1 MSLKIAG
8 RAIDAWQR
16 GDLKQAAK
24 LFDQCHKKLSQPNHM
39 HACAETYFKVGR
51 YSDAQVIL
59 KKLLKQVNIT
69 PQIMSLSGDINKS
82 MGKLDAAVKDYRQA
96 VTMAPKTPELHY
108 NLALALFANSNI
120 VEAKVA
126 LGRALKIRPDYVKAL
141 VLLGRCLAAI
151 EQFDDAEQA
160 FTKAITIEP
169 NNYLPHYR
177 LGRLHVYKGNSAK
190 ATESLDASLNI
201 NQQLMPAQ
209 EALVLNSIY
218 SGEHQTTADLIEA
231 SLRIA
236 PNNESILAIAT
247 DWAIENKQD
256 NPYHY
261 YDKAWQN
268 RPTANLFKDF
278 INSLILSSDSSRAEI
293 LMADYEASIGKDL
306 AWESAKL
313 KILETQGHYEEM
325 ISLIKSSPRRSK
337 HQMYNCL
344 AHFALG
350 HYGTSYDC
358 AQKLHHSQPSNQ
370 YYLALLTTA
379 LRCLGDKRYDQLAD
393 YNKLILQANL
403 DTQFENSPRF
413 RDFKTDLIAHLN
425 QLHVTRRAPLQQ
437 SVRGGTQTPGNL
449 FAQSKSP
456 LIHSLKYSIADVSQP
471 FFSRLKSAG
480 LNESHPIITAFP
492 DTPYFHASW
501 SIRTAEGGF
510 HKSHIHSKGWYSS
523 ACYIDVPEVINDES
537 DAGYLVLGKPP
548 FKTKDELEPDYSI
561 KPKAGSLILFPSY
574 VWHAT
579 QSYQGKGNRLVVAF
593 DVGAPNL
600 FV

>member
-59 KKLLKQVNIT
+59 KKLLRQVNIT

-82 MGKLDAAVKDYRQA
+82 MGKLDTAVKDYRQA
-96 VTMAPKTPELHY
+96 VAIAPQAPELHY

-120 VEAKVA
+120 VEARVA
-126 LGRALKIRPDYVKAL
+126 LERALNIRPDYVKAL
-141 VLLGRCLAAI
+141 VLLGRCLAAT

-160 FTKAITIEP
+160 FTKAIKIEP

-190 ATESLDASLNI
+190 ATESLDASLDI

-218 SGEHQTTADLIEA
+218 SGGHQTTADLIEA

-236 PNNESILAIAT
+236 PNNESIIAIAT

-456 LIHSLKYSIADVSQP
+456 LIHSLKHSIADVSQP

-579 QSYQGKGNRLVVAF
+579 QPYQGKGNRLVVAF

>member
-69 PQIMSLSGDINKS
+69 PQIMSLSGDINKAT
-82 MGKLDAAVKDYRQA
+82 GKLDAAVKDYRQA

-141 VLLGRCLAAI
+141 VLLGRCLAAT
-151 EQFDDAEQA
+151 EQFDDAQQA
-160 FTKAITIEP
+160 FTKAIKIEP

-190 ATESLDASLNI
+190 ATESLGASLDI

-261 YDKAWQN
+261 YDKGWQN

-456 LIHSLKYSIADVSQP
+456 LIHSLKHSIADVSQP

>member
-59 KKLLKQVNIT
+59 KKLLRQVNIT

-82 MGKLDAAVKDYRQA
+82 MGKLDTAVKDYRQA
-96 VTMAPKTPELHY
+96 VAIAPQAPELHY

-120 VEAKVA
+120 IEARVA
-126 LGRALKIRPDYVKAL
+126 LERALKIRPDYVKAL
-141 VLLGRCLAAI
+141 VLLGRCLAAT
-151 EQFDDAEQA
+151 EQFDDAQQA
-160 FTKAITIEP
+160 FTKAIKIEP

-190 ATESLDASLNI
+190 ATESLGASLDI

-209 EALVLNSIY
+209 EALILNSIY

-236 PNNESILAIAT
+236 PNNESIIAIAT

-456 LIHSLKYSIADVSQP
+456 LIHSLKHSIADVSQP

-492 DTPYFHASW
+492 ETPYFHASW

>member
-69 PQIMSLSGDINKS
+69 PQIMSLSGDINKAT
-82 MGKLDAAVKDYRQA
+82 GKLDAAVKDYRQA

-190 ATESLDASLNI
+190 ATESLGASLDI

-209 EALVLNSIY
+209 EALILNSIY
-218 SGEHQTTADLIEA
+218 SGGHQTTADLIEA

-236 PNNESILAIAT
+236 PNNESIIAIAT

-456 LIHSLKYSIADVSQP
+456 LIHSLKHSIADVSQP

-579 QSYQGKGNRLVVAF
+579 QPYQGKGNRLVVAF
-593 DVGAPNL
+593 DVGGPNL

>member
-59 KKLLKQVNIT
+59 KKLLRQVNIT
-69 PQIMSLSGDINKS
+69 PQIMSLSGDINKAT
-82 MGKLDAAVKDYRQA
+82 GKLDAAVKDYRQA

-120 VEAKVA
+120 VEARVA
-126 LGRALKIRPDYVKAL
+126 LERALNIRPDYVKAL
-141 VLLGRCLAAI
+141 VLLGRCLAAT
-151 EQFDDAEQA
+151 EQFDDAQQA

-190 ATESLDASLNI
+190 ATESLGASLDI

-209 EALVLNSIY
+209 EALILNSIY

-236 PNNESILAIAT
+236 PNNESIIAIAT

-261 YDKAWQN
+261 YDKGWQN

-413 RDFKTDLIAHLN
+413 RDFKTDLIAYLN

-456 LIHSLKYSIADVSQP
+456 LIHSLKHSIADVSQP

>member
-59 KKLLKQVNIT
+59 KKLLRQVNIT
-69 PQIMSLSGDINKS
+69 PQIMSLSGDINKAT
-82 MGKLDAAVKDYRQA
+82 GKLDAAVKDYRQA

-141 VLLGRCLAAI
+141 VLLGRCLAAT
-151 EQFDDAEQA
+151 EQFDDAQQA

-456 LIHSLKYSIADVSQP
+456 LIHSLKHSIADVSQP

-579 QSYQGKGNRLVVAF
+579 QQYQGKGNRLVVAF

>member
-69 PQIMSLSGDINKS
+69 PQIMSLSGDINKAT
-82 MGKLDAAVKDYRQA
+82 GKLDAAVKDYRQA

-190 ATESLDASLNI
+190 ATESLGASLDI

-236 PNNESILAIAT
+236 PNNESIIAIAT

-261 YDKAWQN
+261 YDKGWQN

-456 LIHSLKYSIADVSQP
+456 LIHSLKHSIADVSQP

>member
-59 KKLLKQVNIT
+59 KKLLRQVNIT

-82 MGKLDAAVKDYRQA
+82 MGKLDTAVKDYRQA
-96 VTMAPKTPELHY
+96 VAIAPQAPELHY

-120 VEAKVA
+120 VEARVA
-126 LGRALKIRPDYVKAL
+126 LERALNIRPDYVKAL
-141 VLLGRCLAAI
+141 VLLGRCLAAT
-151 EQFDDAEQA
+151 EQFDDAQQA
-160 FTKAITIEP
+160 FTKAIKIEP

-190 ATESLDASLNI
+190 ATESLGASLDI

-209 EALVLNSIY
+209 EALILNSIY

-261 YDKAWQN
+261 YDKGWQN

-456 LIHSLKYSIADVSQP
+456 LIHSLKHSIADVSQP

-579 QSYQGKGNRLVVAF
+579 QQYQGKGNRLVVAF

>member
-1 MSLKIAG
+1 MSLKTAD
-8 RAIDAWQR
+8 RAIDALQR

-24 LFDQCHKKLSQPNHM
+24 LFDQCHKKLSQPSHM
-39 HACAETYFKVGR
+39 HACAVTYFKVGR
-51 YSDAQVIL
+51 YSDAQAIL
-59 KKLLKQVNIT
+59 KKLIRQVNIT
-69 PQIMSLSGDINKS
+69 PQIMSLSGDINKAT
-82 MGKLDAAVKDYRQA
+82 GKLDAAVKDYRQA

-120 VEAKVA
+120 VEARVA
-126 LGRALKIRPDYVKAL
+126 LERALKTRPDYVKAL
-141 VLLGRCLAAI
+141 VLLGRCLAAT

-160 FTKAITIEP
+160 FTKAIKIEP

-190 ATESLDASLNI
+190 ATESLGASLDI

-209 EALVLNSIY
+209 EALILNSIY

-261 YDKAWQN
+261 YDKGWQN
-268 RPTANLFKDF
+268 RPTANLFKDY

-293 LMADYEASIGKDL
+293 LMADYEASMGKDL

-313 KILETQGHYEEM
+313 KILEIQGHYEEM

-350 HYGTSYDC
+350 HYGRSYDC
-358 AQKLHHSQPSNQ
+358 AEKLHHSQPSNQ

-379 LRCLGDKRYDQLAD
+379 LRCLGDKRYEQLAD
-393 YNKLILQANL
+393 YNKLILQADL
-403 DTQFENSPRF
+403 DTQSKNSPQF
-413 RDFKTDLIAHLN
+413 SDFKTDLIAHLN

-456 LIHSLKYSIADVSQP
+456 LINTLTQSIAAASQP
-471 FFSRLKSAG
+471 FFSRLKSTE
-480 LNESHPIITAFP
+480 LNDSHPIITAFP

-579 QSYQGKGNRLVVAF
+579 QPYQGKGNRLVVAF

>member
-59 KKLLKQVNIT
+59 KKLLRQVNIT
-69 PQIMSLSGDINKS
+69 PQIMSLSGDINKAT
-82 MGKLDAAVKDYRQA
+82 GKLDAAVKDYRQA

-120 VEAKVA
+120 VEARVA

-141 VLLGRCLAAI
+141 VLLGRCLAAT
-151 EQFDDAEQA
+151 EQFDDAQQA
-160 FTKAITIEP
+160 FTKAIKIEP

-190 ATESLDASLNI
+190 ATESLGASLDI

-209 EALVLNSIY
+209 EALILNSIY

-261 YDKAWQN
+261 YDKGWQN

-456 LIHSLKYSIADVSQP
+456 LIHSLKHSIADVSQP

-579 QSYQGKGNRLVVAF
+579 QSISRQG
-593 DVGAPNL
+593 
-600 FV
+600 

>member
-1 MSLKIAG
+1 
-8 RAIDAWQR
+8 
-16 GDLKQAAK
+16 
-24 LFDQCHKKLSQPNHM
+24 M

-59 KKLLKQVNIT
+59 KKLLRQVNIT

-82 MGKLDAAVKDYRQA
+82 MGKLDTAVKDYRQA
-96 VTMAPKTPELHY
+96 VAIAPQAPELHY

-120 VEAKVA
+120 IEARVA
-126 LGRALKIRPDYVKAL
+126 LERALNIRPDYVKAL
-141 VLLGRCLAAI
+141 VLLGRCLAAT

-261 YDKAWQN
+261 YDRGWQN

-456 LIHSLKYSIADVSQP
+456 LIHSLKHSIADVSQP

>member
-59 KKLLKQVNIT
+59 KKLLRQVNIT

-82 MGKLDAAVKDYRQA
+82 MGKLDTAVKDYRQA
-96 VTMAPKTPELHY
+96 VAIAPQAPELHY

-120 VEAKVA
+120 IEARVA
-126 LGRALKIRPDYVKAL
+126 LERALNIRPDYVKAL
-141 VLLGRCLAAI
+141 VLLGRCLAAT
-151 EQFDDAEQA
+151 EQFDDAQQA

-236 PNNESILAIAT
+236 PNNESIIAIAT

-456 LIHSLKYSIADVSQP
+456 LIHSLKHSIADVSQP

>member
-69 PQIMSLSGDINKS
+69 PQIMSLSGDINKAT
-82 MGKLDAAVKDYRQA
+82 GKLDAAVKDYRQA

-141 VLLGRCLAAI
+141 VLLGRCLAAT
-151 EQFDDAEQA
+151 EQFDDAQQA

-190 ATESLDASLNI
+190 ATESLGASLDI

-209 EALVLNSIY
+209 EALILNSIY

-456 LIHSLKYSIADVSQP
+456 LIHSLKHSIADVSQP

>member
-69 PQIMSLSGDINKS
+69 PQIMSLSGDINKAT
-82 MGKLDAAVKDYRQA
+82 GKLDAAVKDYRQA

-190 ATESLDASLNI
+190 ATESLGASLDI

-261 YDKAWQN
+261 YDKGWQN

-456 LIHSLKYSIADVSQP
+456 LIHSLKHSIADVSQP

>member
-82 MGKLDAAVKDYRQA
+82 MGKLDTAVKDYLQA
-96 VTMAPKTPELHY
+96 VAIAPQAPELHY

-190 ATESLDASLNI
+190 ATESLGASLDI

-209 EALVLNSIY
+209 EALILNSIY
-218 SGEHQTTADLIEA
+218 SGGHQTTADLIEA

-236 PNNESILAIAT
+236 PNNESIIAIAT

-456 LIHSLKYSIADVSQP
+456 LIHSLKHSIADVSQP

>member
-59 KKLLKQVNIT
+59 KKLLRQVNIT
-69 PQIMSLSGDINKS
+69 PQIMSLSGDINKAT
-82 MGKLDAAVKDYRQA
+82 GKLDAAVKDYRQA

-120 VEAKVA
+120 VEARVA
-126 LGRALKIRPDYVKAL
+126 LERALKIRPDYVKAL
-141 VLLGRCLAAI
+141 VLLGRCLAAT

-209 EALVLNSIY
+209 EALILNSIY
-218 SGEHQTTADLIEA
+218 SGGHQTTADLIEA

-236 PNNESILAIAT
+236 PNNESIIAIAT

-413 RDFKTDLIAHLN
+413 RDFKTDLIAYLN

-456 LIHSLKYSIADVSQP
+456 LIHSLKHSIADVSQP

-579 QSYQGKGNRLVVAF
+579 QPYQGKGNRLVVAF

>member
-69 PQIMSLSGDINKS
+69 PQIMSLSGDINKAT
-82 MGKLDAAVKDYRQA
+82 GKLDAAVKDYRQA

-120 VEAKVA
+120 VEARVA
-126 LGRALKIRPDYVKAL
+126 LERALKTRPDYVKAL
-141 VLLGRCLAAI
+141 VLLGRCLAAT
-151 EQFDDAEQA
+151 EQFDDAQQA
-160 FTKAITIEP
+160 FTKAIKIEP

-190 ATESLDASLNI
+190 ATESLDASLAI

-218 SGEHQTTADLIEA
+218 SGGHQTTADLIEA

-236 PNNESILAIAT
+236 PNNESIIAIAT

-456 LIHSLKYSIADVSQP
+456 LIHSLKHSIADVSQP

>member
-69 PQIMSLSGDINKS
+69 PQIMSLSGDINKAT
-82 MGKLDAAVKDYRQA
+82 GKLDAAVKDYRQA

-190 ATESLDASLNI
+190 ATESLGASLDI

-209 EALVLNSIY
+209 EALILNSIY
-218 SGEHQTTADLIEA
+218 SGGHQTTADLIEA

-236 PNNESILAIAT
+236 PNNESIIAIAT

-456 LIHSLKYSIADVSQP
+456 LIHSLKHSIADVSQP

>member
-59 KKLLKQVNIT
+59 KKLLRQVNIT
-69 PQIMSLSGDINKS
+69 PQIMSLSGDINKAT
-82 MGKLDAAVKDYRQA
+82 GKLDAAVKDYRQA
-96 VTMAPKTPELHY
+96 VAIAPKTPELHY

-120 VEAKVA
+120 IEARVA
-126 LGRALKIRPDYVKAL
+126 LERALNIRPDYVKAL
-141 VLLGRCLAAI
+141 VLLGRCLAAT
-151 EQFDDAEQA
+151 EQFDDAQQV

-190 ATESLDASLNI
+190 ATESLGASLDI

-209 EALVLNSIY
+209 EALILNSIY
-218 SGEHQTTADLIEA
+218 SGGPQTTADLIEA

-236 PNNESILAIAT
+236 PNNESIIAIAT

-413 RDFKTDLIAHLN
+413 RDFKTDLIAYLN

-456 LIHSLKYSIADVSQP
+456 LIHSLKHSIADVSQP

>member
-59 KKLLKQVNIT
+59 KKLLRQVNIT
-69 PQIMSLSGDINKS
+69 PQIMSLSGDINKAT
-82 MGKLDAAVKDYRQA
+82 GKLDAAVKDYRQA

-120 VEAKVA
+120 VEARVA
-126 LGRALKIRPDYVKAL
+126 LERALKIRPDYVKAL
-141 VLLGRCLAAI
+141 VLLGRCLAAT
-151 EQFDDAEQA
+151 EQFDDAQQA

-190 ATESLDASLNI
+190 ATESLDASLDI

-236 PNNESILAIAT
+236 PNNESIIAIAT

-456 LIHSLKYSIADVSQP
+456 LIHSLKHSIADVSQP

>member
-59 KKLLKQVNIT
+59 KKLLRQVNIT

-82 MGKLDAAVKDYRQA
+82 MGKLDTAVKDYLQA
-96 VTMAPKTPELHY
+96 VAIAPQAPELHY

-190 ATESLDASLNI
+190 ATESLGASLDI

-209 EALVLNSIY
+209 EALILNSIY
-218 SGEHQTTADLIEA
+218 SGGHQTTADLIEA

-236 PNNESILAIAT
+236 PNNESIIAIAT

-456 LIHSLKYSIADVSQP
+456 LIHSLKHSIADVSQP

>member
-1 MSLKIAG
+1 M
-8 RAIDAWQR
+8 
-16 GDLKQAAK
+16 
-24 LFDQCHKKLSQPNHM
+24 
-39 HACAETYFKVGR
+39 
-51 YSDAQVIL
+51 
-59 KKLLKQVNIT
+59 
-69 PQIMSLSGDINKS
+69 
-82 MGKLDAAVKDYRQA
+82 
-96 VTMAPKTPELHY
+96 
-108 NLALALFANSNI
+108 ALALFANSNI
-120 VEAKVA
+120 VEARVA
-126 LGRALKIRPDYVKAL
+126 LERALNIRPDYVKAL
-141 VLLGRCLAAI
+141 VLLGRCLAAT
-151 EQFDDAEQA
+151 EQFDDAQQA
-160 FTKAITIEP
+160 FTKAIKIEP

-190 ATESLDASLNI
+190 ATESLGASLDI

-209 EALVLNSIY
+209 EALILNSIY

-236 PNNESILAIAT
+236 PNNESIIAIAT

-261 YDKAWQN
+261 YDKGWQN

-456 LIHSLKYSIADVSQP
+456 LIHSLKHSIADVSQP

-579 QSYQGKGNRLVVAF
+579 QPYQGKGNRLVVAF

>member
-69 PQIMSLSGDINKS
+69 PQIMSLSGDINKAT
-82 MGKLDAAVKDYRQA
+82 GKLDAAVKDYRQA

-236 PNNESILAIAT
+236 PNNESIIAIAT

-456 LIHSLKYSIADVSQP
+456 LIHSLKHSIADVSQP

>member
-59 KKLLKQVNIT
+59 KKLLRQVNIT

-82 MGKLDAAVKDYRQA
+82 MGKLDTAVKDYRQA
-96 VTMAPKTPELHY
+96 VAIAPQAPELHY

-190 ATESLDASLNI
+190 ATESLDASLAI

-218 SGEHQTTADLIEA
+218 SGGHQTTADLIEA

-236 PNNESILAIAT
+236 PNNESIIAIAT

-456 LIHSLKYSIADVSQP
+456 LIHSLKHSIADVSQP

>member
-59 KKLLKQVNIT
+59 KKLLRQVNIT
-69 PQIMSLSGDINKS
+69 PQIMSLSGDINKAT
-82 MGKLDAAVKDYRQA
+82 GKLDAAVKDYRQA

-141 VLLGRCLAAI
+141 VLLGRCLAAT
-151 EQFDDAEQA
+151 EQFDDAQQA

-190 ATESLDASLNI
+190 ATESLGASLDI

-456 LIHSLKYSIADVSQP
+456 LIHSLKHSIADVSQP

>member
-59 KKLLKQVNIT
+59 KKLLRQVNIT
-69 PQIMSLSGDINKS
+69 PQIMSLSGDINKAT
-82 MGKLDAAVKDYRQA
+82 GKLDAAVKDYRQA
-96 VTMAPKTPELHY
+96 VTIAPKTPELHY

-120 VEAKVA
+120 VEARVA
-126 LGRALKIRPDYVKAL
+126 LERALNIRPDYVKAL
-141 VLLGRCLAAI
+141 VLLGRCLAAT
-151 EQFDDAEQA
+151 EQFDDAQQV

-190 ATESLDASLNI
+190 ATESLGASLDI

-209 EALVLNSIY
+209 EALILNSIY
-218 SGEHQTTADLIEA
+218 SGGHQTTADLIEA

-236 PNNESILAIAT
+236 PNNESIIAIAT

-306 AWESAKL
+306 AWESTKL

-413 RDFKTDLIAHLN
+413 RDFKTDLIAYLN

-456 LIHSLKYSIADVSQP
+456 LIHSLKHSIADVSQP

-579 QSYQGKGNRLVVAF
+579 QPYQGKGNRLVVAF

>member
-59 KKLLKQVNIT
+59 KKLLRQVNIT
-69 PQIMSLSGDINKS
+69 PQIMSLSGDINKAT
-82 MGKLDAAVKDYRQA
+82 GKLDAAVKDYRQA

-120 VEAKVA
+120 IEARVA
-126 LGRALKIRPDYVKAL
+126 LERALNIRPDYVKAL
-141 VLLGRCLAAI
+141 VLLGRCLAAT
-151 EQFDDAEQA
+151 EQFDDAQQV

-190 ATESLDASLNI
+190 ATESLGASLDI

-261 YDKAWQN
+261 YDKGWQN

-456 LIHSLKYSIADVSQP
+456 LIHSLKHSIADVSQP

-579 QSYQGKGNRLVVAF
+579 QPYQGKGNRLVVAF

>member
-59 KKLLKQVNIT
+59 KKLLRQVNIT

-82 MGKLDAAVKDYRQA
+82 MGKLDTAVKDYRQA
-96 VTMAPKTPELHY
+96 VAIAPQAPELHY

-120 VEAKVA
+120 IEARVA
-126 LGRALKIRPDYVKAL
+126 LERALNIRPDYVKAL
-141 VLLGRCLAAI
+141 VLLGRCLAAT
-151 EQFDDAEQA
+151 EQFDDAQQA
-160 FTKAITIEP
+160 FTKAIKIEP

-190 ATESLDASLNI
+190 ATESLGASLDI

-209 EALVLNSIY
+209 EALILNSIY

-236 PNNESILAIAT
+236 PNNESIIAIAT

-261 YDKAWQN
+261 YDRGWQN

-456 LIHSLKYSIADVSQP
+456 LIHSLKHSIADVSQP

-492 DTPYFHASW
+492 ETPYFHASW

>member
-59 KKLLKQVNIT
+59 KKLLRQVNIT
-69 PQIMSLSGDINKS
+69 PQIMSLSGDINKAT
-82 MGKLDAAVKDYRQA
+82 GKLDAAVKDYRQA

-141 VLLGRCLAAI
+141 VLLGRCLAAT
-151 EQFDDAEQA
+151 EQFDDAQQV

-190 ATESLDASLNI
+190 ATESLGASLDI

-209 EALVLNSIY
+209 EALILNSIY
-218 SGEHQTTADLIEA
+218 SGGHQTTADLIEA

-236 PNNESILAIAT
+236 PNNESIIAIAT

-413 RDFKTDLIAHLN
+413 RDFKTDLIAYLN

-456 LIHSLKYSIADVSQP
+456 LIHSLKHSIADVSQP

>member
-82 MGKLDAAVKDYRQA
+82 MGKLDTAVKDYLQA
-96 VTMAPKTPELHY
+96 VAIAPQAPELHY

-120 VEAKVA
+120 IEARVA
-126 LGRALKIRPDYVKAL
+126 LERALNIRPDYVKAL
-141 VLLGRCLAAI
+141 VLLGRCLAAT
-151 EQFDDAEQA
+151 EQFDDAQQV

-190 ATESLDASLNI
+190 ATESLGASLDI

-209 EALVLNSIY
+209 EALILNSIY
-218 SGEHQTTADLIEA
+218 SGGHQTTADLIEA

-236 PNNESILAIAT
+236 PNNESIIAIAT

-456 LIHSLKYSIADVSQP
+456 LIHSLKHSIADVSQP

>member
-69 PQIMSLSGDINKS
+69 PQIMSLSGDINKAT
-82 MGKLDAAVKDYRQA
+82 GKLDAAVKDYRQA

-120 VEAKVA
+120 VEARVA
-126 LGRALKIRPDYVKAL
+126 LERALKIRPDYVKAL
-141 VLLGRCLAAI
+141 VLLGRCLAAT
-151 EQFDDAEQA
+151 EQFDDAQQA

-190 ATESLDASLNI
+190 ATESLGASLDI

-236 PNNESILAIAT
+236 PNNESIIAIAT

-456 LIHSLKYSIADVSQP
+456 LIHSLKHSIADVSQP

-561 KPKAGSLILFPSY
+561 KPKAGITYFIPQLCLARDSTLSR
-574 VWHAT
+574 
-579 QSYQGKGNRLVVAF
+579 QG
-593 DVGAPNL
+593 
-600 FV
+600 

>member
-69 PQIMSLSGDINKS
+69 PQIMSLSGDINKAT
-82 MGKLDAAVKDYRQA
+82 GKLDAAVKDYRQA

-120 VEAKVA
+120 IEARVA
-126 LGRALKIRPDYVKAL
+126 LERALNIRPDYVKAL
-141 VLLGRCLAAI
+141 VLLGRCLAAT
-151 EQFDDAEQA
+151 EQFDDAQQV

-201 NQQLMPAQ
+201 NQQLMPPQ
-209 EALVLNSIY
+209 EALILNSIY
-218 SGEHQTTADLIEA
+218 SGGHQTTADLIEA

-236 PNNESILAIAT
+236 PNNESIIAIAT

-456 LIHSLKYSIADVSQP
+456 LIHSLKHSIADVSQP

>member
-69 PQIMSLSGDINKS
+69 PQIMSLSGDINKAT
-82 MGKLDAAVKDYRQA
+82 GKLDAAVKDYRQA

-141 VLLGRCLAAI
+141 VLLGRCLAAT
-151 EQFDDAEQA
+151 EQFDDAQQA

-190 ATESLDASLNI
+190 ATESLGASLDI

-236 PNNESILAIAT
+236 PNNESIIAIAT

-456 LIHSLKYSIADVSQP
+456 LIHSLKHSIADVSQP

>member
-69 PQIMSLSGDINKS
+69 PQIMSLSGDINKAT
-82 MGKLDAAVKDYRQA
+82 GKLDAAVKDYRQA

-151 EQFDDAEQA
+151 EQFDDAQQA

-190 ATESLDASLNI
+190 ATESLGASLDI

-456 LIHSLKYSIADVSQP
+456 LIHSLKHSIADVSQP

>member
-59 KKLLKQVNIT
+59 KKLLRQVNIT
-69 PQIMSLSGDINKS
+69 PQIMSLSGDINKAT
-82 MGKLDAAVKDYRQA
+82 GKLDAAVKDYRQA
-96 VTMAPKTPELHY
+96 VAIAPKTPELHY

-120 VEAKVA
+120 IEARVA
-126 LGRALKIRPDYVKAL
+126 LERALNIRPDYVKAL
-141 VLLGRCLAAI
+141 VLLGRCLAAT
-151 EQFDDAEQA
+151 EQFDDAQQV

-190 ATESLDASLNI
+190 ATESLGASLDI

-209 EALVLNSIY
+209 EALILNSIY
-218 SGEHQTTADLIEA
+218 SGGHQTTADLIEA

-236 PNNESILAIAT
+236 PNNESIIAIAT

-413 RDFKTDLIAHLN
+413 RDFKTDLIAYLN

-456 LIHSLKYSIADVSQP
+456 LIHSLKHSIADVSQP

>member
-24 LFDQCHKKLSQPNHM
+24 LFDHCHKKLSQPNHM

-59 KKLLKQVNIT
+59 KKLLRQVNIT
-69 PQIMSLSGDINKS
+69 PQIMSLSGDINKAT
-82 MGKLDAAVKDYRQA
+82 GKLDAAVKDYRQA

-120 VEAKVA
+120 IEARVA
-126 LGRALKIRPDYVKAL
+126 LERALNIRPDYVKAL
-141 VLLGRCLAAI
+141 VLLGRCLAAT
-151 EQFDDAEQA
+151 EQFDDAQQA
-160 FTKAITIEP
+160 FTKAIKIEP

-190 ATESLDASLNI
+190 ATESLGASLDI

-209 EALVLNSIY
+209 EALILNSIY
-218 SGEHQTTADLIEA
+218 SGGHQTTADLIEA

-236 PNNESILAIAT
+236 PNNESIIAIAT

-456 LIHSLKYSIADVSQP
+456 LIHSLKHSIADVSQP

-579 QSYQGKGNRLVVAF
+579 QQYQGKGNRLVVAF

>member
-59 KKLLKQVNIT
+59 KKLLRQVNIT
-69 PQIMSLSGDINKS
+69 PQIMSLSGDINKAT
-82 MGKLDAAVKDYRQA
+82 GKLDAAVKDYRQA
-96 VTMAPKTPELHY
+96 VAIAPKTPELHY

-120 VEAKVA
+120 IEARVA
-126 LGRALKIRPDYVKAL
+126 LERALKIRPDYVKAL
-141 VLLGRCLAAI
+141 VLLGRCLAAT
-151 EQFDDAEQA
+151 EQFDDAQQV

-190 ATESLDASLNI
+190 ATESLGASLDI

-209 EALVLNSIY
+209 EALILNSIY
-218 SGEHQTTADLIEA
+218 SGGHQTTADLIEA

-236 PNNESILAIAT
+236 PNNESIIAIAT

-456 LIHSLKYSIADVSQP
+456 LIHSLKHSIADVSQP

-579 QSYQGKGNRLVVAF
+579 QPYQGKGNRLVVAF

>member
-69 PQIMSLSGDINKS
+69 PQIMSLSGDINKAT
-82 MGKLDAAVKDYRQA
+82 GKLDAAVKDYRQA

-120 VEAKVA
+120 IEARVA
-126 LGRALKIRPDYVKAL
+126 LERALNIRPDYVKAL
-141 VLLGRCLAAI
+141 VLLGRCLAAT
-151 EQFDDAEQA
+151 EQFDDAQQV

-190 ATESLDASLNI
+190 ATESLGASLDI

-456 LIHSLKYSIADVSQP
+456 LIHSLKHSIADVSQP

>member
-69 PQIMSLSGDINKS
+69 PQIMSLSGDINKAT
-82 MGKLDAAVKDYRQA
+82 GKLDAAVKDYRQA

-190 ATESLDASLNI
+190 ATESLDASLAI

-236 PNNESILAIAT
+236 PNNESIIAIAT

-456 LIHSLKYSIADVSQP
+456 LIHSLKHSIADVSQP

>member
-69 PQIMSLSGDINKS
+69 PQIMSLSGDINKAT
-82 MGKLDAAVKDYRQA
+82 GKLDAAVKDYRQA

-141 VLLGRCLAAI
+141 VLLGRCLAAT
-151 EQFDDAEQA
+151 EQFDDAQQA

-190 ATESLDASLNI
+190 ATESLGASLDI

-209 EALVLNSIY
+209 EALILNSIY

-261 YDKAWQN
+261 YDKGWQN

-456 LIHSLKYSIADVSQP
+456 LIHSLKHSIADVSQP